1 MVELLY
7 KQESYRIRG
16 SCFELYKELGCGHKE
31 VVYQRGLIEKL
42 KRKELSLETEKHLP
56 VIVEG
61 KRVGIYVPDIVA
73 NGSIMIEVK
82 AKVYITQ
89 QDIRQFWQYLR
100 STPYKLGFL
109 VNFGRPGGVQ
119 IIRKV
124 YDTARN
130 TSA

>member
-1 MVELLY
+1 
-7 KQESYRIRG
+7 
-16 SCFELYKELGCGHKE
+16 
-31 VVYQRGLIEKL
+31 L

-82 AKVYITQ
+82 AKAYITQ